1 MSANS
6 GPGYKQRPDHR
17 LTTKSAGVRVQV
29 KLDGELIADTR
40 DAVEMKEGD
49 YPVVYYFPR
58 KDVKMDRLVR
68 TRHETYR
75 PLKGTGSYYP
85 FQNPGEDAGWKDAER
100 YAGLD

>member
-6 GPGYKQRPDHR
+6 GPRYKQRPDHR

-49 YPVVYYFPR
+49 YPVVFVRRKSPR
-58 KDVKMDRLVR
+58 R
-68 TRHETYR
+68 
-75 PLKGTGSYYP
+75 
-85 FQNPGEDAGWKDAER
+85 FR
-100 YAGLD
+100 YLPTQ